1 MRLRENPSGFA
12 SPETVCVECG
22 RSFDHEEEQD
32 LRHRDQAAQRDT
44 PWVNAERVTSLVD
57 LAGDVDAM
65 LDEAGLKN
73 APVRE
78 YVRLWAE
85 HTGAER
91 VEVVSASDDARLIR
105 EAVEAEEILPAGERP
120 DPSWTMP

>member
-1 MRLRENPSGFA
+1 M
-12 SPETVCVECG
+12 
-22 RSFDHEEEQD
+22 
-32 LRHRDQAAQRDT
+32 
-44 PWVNAERVTSLVD
+44 VD
-57 LAGDVDAM
+57 LAGDVDAV

-91 VEVVSASDDARLIR
+91 VEVVSASDDSRLIC
-105 EAVEAEEILPAGERP
+105 EALEVEEILPRGRAARP
-120 DPSWTMP
+120 IVDHAVGTMLSSGFGSSSA